1 MPKVKKDYY
10 ETGVA
15 MMDFFR
21 SVLWTKQKCRIV
33 IDYDPAKEMVEIEK
47 TIIESDEPGSL
58 PESQKDKIC
67 SRWRQESGQ
76 GYDAAAR
83 HSKS

>member
-21 SVLWTKQKCRIV
+21 GVLWTKQKCRIV
-33 IDYDPAKEMVEIEK
+33 IDYDPAKAMVEIEK
-47 TIIESDEPGSL
+47 TIIESDEPDNL
-58 PESQKDKIC
+58 QESQKD
-67 SRWRQESGQ
+67 Q
-76 GYDAAAR
+76 
-83 HSKS
+83 

>member
-1 MPKVKKDYY
+1 MSKVKKDYY

-47 TIIESDEPGSL
+47 TIIESDEPDNL
-58 PESQKDKIC
+58 QESQKD
-67 SRWRQESGQ
+67 Q
-76 GYDAAAR
+76 
-83 HSKS
+83 